1 MIDRRSDGGDAP
13 ESTAMIAELKRL
25 FVGRPLATEQLA
37 HERLSKR
44 IALAVF
50 ASDALS
56 SVAYATEAI
65 LIALLAAGT
74 SALSLAPPIAGG
86 IALLL
91 ITVAFSYRQTIMA
104 YPQGGGAYIVARENL
119 GMIPSL
125 VAAAPLLVSYVL
137 TVAVSM
143 SAAVAAIVS
152 AVHVLEPYRIELAVA
167 LIGFVTLAN
176 LRGIKESGQLF
187 AIPTYL
193 FIVSMFVLIGV
204 GLFKAINGQVA
215 AAPPPAVPNIPAE
228 THALT
233 FFLILHAFAAGCT
246 ALTGIE
252 AISDGV
258 PAFKRPE
265 SRNAALTLV
274 VMVVIL
280 CTMFL
285 GITLLA
291 DAYGVVP
298 DGGAEPETANSQL
311 ARAIFGATSPFYY
324 VVQVATMLIL
334 VLASNTAYADFP
346 RLSYFLAND
355 RFLPRQFAQ
364 RGDRLVFSNGVVA
377 LGMLSAVLVIAFGAR
392 EQALLPLYAVGVFMS
407 FTLSQ
412 FGMVMRGWRM
422 RSPGWWRSALV
433 SSIGAIVTGIVL
445 LVVAGTRFLEG
456 AWAVIAIIPILVLIL
471 LSIHRHYINVARQLS
486 LADAPAPLAVRRHT
500 VLVLISG
507 VHRGVIPALQY
518 ALSIA
523 PDNVTAVYVD
533 LDEQTTA
540 KLTEKWEHWG
550 CGIPLAVL
558 PSPYRSLIQPLMR
571 YIDEVDGLYS
581 DDILTIVLPEFIPA
595 KWWQYLL
602 HNQTALLIKAALLF
616 SKGKAVLSVPY
627 HLDD

>member
-1 MIDRRSDGGDAP
+1 
-13 ESTAMIAELKRL
+13 MIAELKRL
-25 FVGRPLATEQLA
+25 FVGQPLATDQLA

-65 LIALLAAGT
+65 LIALLTAGEEALDYAA
-74 SALSLAPPIAGG
+74 PIAGG

-143 SAAVAAIVS
+143 SAAVAAIAS
-152 AVHVLEPYRIELAVA
+152 AVELLEPYRVELAIA

-176 LRGIKESGQLF
+176 LRGIKESGKLF

-193 FIVSMFVLIGV
+193 FIASMFVMIGA
-204 GLFKAINGQVA
+204 GLLKWTTGQVA
-215 AAPPPAVPNIPAE
+215 PAPPPAVSDIPAVP
-228 THALT
+228 HPLT
-233 FFLILHAFAAGCT
+233 FFLVLHAFASGCT
-246 ALTGIE
+246 ALTGVE

-280 CTMFL
+280 CMMFL
-285 GITLLA
+285 GITFLA
-291 DAYGVVP
+291 DAYDVIP
-298 DGGAEPETANSQL
+298 DGSSEPETANSQL
-311 ARAIFGATSPFYY
+311 ARAIFGAASPLYY
-324 VVQVATMLIL
+324 ISQVATMLIL

-377 LGMLSAVLVIAFGAR
+377 LGMLSVILVIVFGAK

-412 FGMVMRGWRM
+412 FGMVMRGRRM
-422 RSPGWWRSALV
+422 CQPGWWRSALI
-433 SSIGAIVTGIVL
+433 SSIGAVVTGVVL
-445 LVVAGTRFLEG
+445 LVIAATRFLEG
-456 AWAVIAIIPILVLIL
+456 AWAVIVIIPILVLIL
-471 LSIHRHYINVARQLS
+471 LSIRRHYMNVARQLS

-533 LDEQTTA
+533 LDEQTTT
-540 KLTEKWEHWG
+540 KLIEKWAQWG
-550 CGIPLAVL
+550 CGIPLTVL
-558 PSPYRSLIQPLMR
+558 ISPYRSLLQPLMQ
-571 YIDEVDGLYS
+571 YIDEVDARYS
-581 DDILTIVLPEFIPA
+581 DDIVTIILPEFIPA